1 MCEENQENG
10 TGIETEINF
19 FRGTFPSPERSVSG
33 LVTFFL
39 LRLRDSVCGSVS
51 MCVWVCRCV
60 QVCAHLWKEKKIK
73 GNCWNDITSQN
84 LSATWSDCSVV
95 LFFLVFG
102 SWWRGVWSP
111 LSLFLLYPPCRMK
124 IVNNFSFSIVLFAS
138 VLLFMSHPNYL
149 QLFPIATWLDF
160 FLIII
165 SLEGASLSFLNQ
177 SCRFT
182 HLNGTVVFF
191 CLFLSV
197 FFRLSEYTRVK
208 EEVQKDICSRGWT
221 RNRLVR
227 NL

>member
-95 LFFLVFG
+95 LFFFWCSG
-102 SWWRGVWSP
+102 PDGEEFEAP
-111 LSLFLLYPPCRMK
+111 FLF
-124 IVNNFSFSIVLFAS
+124 FSSILPAEWKS
-138 VLLFMSHPNYL
+138 SII
-149 QLFPIATWLDF
+149 FPF
-160 FLIII
+160 
-165 SLEGASLSFLNQ
+165 LSFCLHLSSCLCHIPITCNYFQ
-177 SCRFT
+177 SQPG
-182 HLNGTVVFF
+182 LIFF
-191 CLFLSV
+191 
-197 FFRLSEYTRVK
+197 
-208 EEVQKDICSRGWT
+208 
-221 RNRLVR
+221 
-227 NL
+227 

>member
-1 MCEENQENG
+1 MGRESKLKSIFFEGLFPHRNG
-10 TGIETEINF
+10 LC
-19 FRGTFPSPERSVSG
+19 PV
-33 LVTFFL
+33 L
-39 LRLRDSVCGSVS
+39 LLFSSCD
-51 MCVWVCRCV
+51 CVILCAALWVCVCECV
-60 QVCAHLWKEKKIK
+60 AVCKFVRICEKKKKLKAIAGTISPPK
-73 GNCWNDITSQN
+73 TYQRLDPI
-84 LSATWSDCSVV
+84 V
-95 LFFLVFG
+95 LWFFFFFLVFG